1 MDECLFKLKL
11 LFVPS
16 ILPNPDESP
25 MKACNSISV
34 HDQAESWVLAIHVRK
49 ED

>member
-1 MDECLFKLKL
+1 MFKPKP

-16 ILPNPDESP
+16 ILPDLDESP
-25 MKACNSISV
+25 MKACNSISAY
-34 HDQAESWVLAIHVRK
+34 DQAESWALAIHIRG